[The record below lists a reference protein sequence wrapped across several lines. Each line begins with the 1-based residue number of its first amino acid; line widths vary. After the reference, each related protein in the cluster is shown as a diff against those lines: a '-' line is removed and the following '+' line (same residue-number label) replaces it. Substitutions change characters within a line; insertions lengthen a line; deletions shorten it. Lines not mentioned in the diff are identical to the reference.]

1 MYTHT
6 VLYGQ
11 FTDMKVGGDEWL
23 VSVEWRG
30 RRELNELSLFW
41 GLCMRIHC
49 YIFSPWPAEKKKIW
63 VSLWLLFL
71 VSSLDSDLSSKARAQ
86 RRSAIHNKYRQAD

>member
-1 MYTHT
+1 MNCPCSGVYVCAYIVIFFHR
-6 VLYGQ
+6 GQ
-11 FTDMKVGGDEWL
+11 
-23 VSVEWRG
+23 R
-30 RRELNELSLFW
+30 
-41 GLCMRIHC
+41 
-49 YIFSPWPAEKKKIW
+49 EKKKIW